1 MSSLTDMAK
10 KFYPY
15 AQKYL
20 GFDKPATI
28 EYQSDP
34 NNAQNPLGTT
44 AHYEPGNYKVTLFV
58 DGRHPKDLLR
68 SLAHELVHHAQ
79 NCRGDLTPEK
89 MGETGPGYAQTN
101 SYMRGMEQE
110 AYTKGNL
117 CLRDWEDQYKKQTLQ
132 EQKQMSNLD
141 EMVESLVEGVMAELD
156 NLLEGSGDRGDDE
169 REQGHGPQKQGPGS
183 DGSAGE
189 DVKQNEEVD
198 NDDEDV
204 VNEEDTTEDDS
215 DVVAE
220 AGNEDEDVQEEGKGA
235 YKVDD
240 EKEEDPEQ
248 QDEGLESLFD
258 DRNGKLMERLIKN
271 WATK

>member
-1 MSSLTDMAK
+1 M
-10 KFYPY
+10 
-15 AQKYL
+15 
-20 GFDKPATI
+20 
-28 EYQSDP
+28 
-34 NNAQNPLGTT
+34 
-44 AHYEPGNYKVTLFV
+44 

-156 NLLEGSGDRGDDE
+156 NLLEASGDRNDSD
-169 REQGHGPQKQGPGS
+169 REQGHGEQRQRADSGG
-183 DGSAGE
+183 GAG
-189 DVKQNEEVD
+189 KNEEVD
-198 NDDEDV
+198 NEDE
-204 VNEEDTTEDDS
+204 

-220 AGNEDEDVQEEGKGA
+220 ADNENEDVQEEGKGA
-235 YKVDD
+235 YRVDDEEEEKDEEVKEEGMYKVDD
-240 EKEEDPEQ
+240 DESEDDDKEQ